1 MDNNIRES
9 LTNFIFIARINHVP
23 LSEDQIDHD
32 FALEG
37 KDVEE
42 KDILLI
48 SKKVGLK
55 AKTVEFEYSELK
67 DISSAFLIE
76 TKDNKFTIVTAA
88 NDEKVL
94 YFDLEHQKI
103 SEISKE
109 NFLSTWSGRVI
120 LIKNKSMKNLN
131 MKFGIKWFASTI
143 LKFKKSFIDVLIAA
157 FVIQILSLTGPLII
171 QAIIDKVFVH
181 KSFSTLK
188 VLMIALIIVSILEL
202 IIGLGKNYVFS
213 HVTNKVDVI
222 LNSRIFN
229 HLFRLPFGFFKNRR
243 TGEIIA
249 RIREVENVRH
259 FLTGVPLSSV
269 LDILFL
275 IVYIIVLYIY
285 SFSLANIVMLTIPAF
300 IILYAIITPL
310 FKKQLDEKF
319 KYNAEMQNYLVESVT
334 GVETVKS
341 FSLEALSQ
349 KRWEDKV
356 ADYSTSAFKTSMIA
370 GTSNAVAQFIQKV
383 SDAIILWAGAYM
395 VMSQKIT
402 IGQLIAFR
410 MISARLNQPIL
421 RLVNLW
427 QEFQQ
432 MRVSI
437 ERLGD
442 IFNTA
447 PEPSSDGNKIRM
459 PKIQGDVEFKNVT
472 YRYAPNTPEAIR
484 NISFKVPKGK
494 VVGIV
499 GRSGSGKSTL
509 SKLMQRLYIP
519 ESGKITIDGV
529 DLSLSDPS
537 WLRRQIG
544 VVLQENCLFS
554 GNIKDNICIHY
565 PQATMEE
572 VVYCAKLAGAHEFIV
587 GLPGAYETEVGE
599 RGAALSG
606 GQRQRI
612 AIARA
617 LITNPAILIFDEA
630 TSALDYESES
640 IIQRNLKHICKN
652 RTVFII
658 AHRLSTIKDCDG
670 ILVLD
675 KGNLVEVG
683 SHKDLIDRKGLYHHL
698 FSQQDA
704 H

>member
-1 MDNNIRES
+1 MSKNIRES
-9 LTNFIFIARINHVP
+9 LINYIFIARINHIP
-23 LSEDQIDHD
+23 LNEEQIEHD

-37 KDVEE
+37 EDLTE

-55 AKTVEFEYSELK
+55 AKSTEFEYSDLM
-67 DISSAFLIE
+67 SLTSPFLIE
-76 TKDNKFTIVTAA
+76 TQDNIFKIVTGVKE
-88 NDEKVL
+88 EKVHI
-94 YFDLEHQKI
+94 FDIKSQNI

-109 NFLSTWSGRVI
+109 EFLDIWTKKII
-120 LIKNKSMKNLN
+120 LVKNKKSKNLN
-131 MKFGIKWFASTI
+131 VKFGIKWFAVTI
-143 LKFKKSFIDVLIAA
+143 LKFKKSFVDVLIAA
-157 FVIQILSLTGPLII
+157 FVIQILSLASPLII

-188 VLMIALIIVSILEL
+188 ILMIGLLIVGVLEL
-202 IIGLGKNYVFS
+202 ILGIGKNYVFS

-222 LNSRIFN
+222 LNSRIFDC
-229 HLFRLPFGFFKNRR
+229 LFKLPFGFFRNRR

-275 IVYIIVLYIY
+275 IIYIIVLYIY
-285 SFSLANIVMLTIPAF
+285 NVSLANIVMLTIPAF
-300 IILYAIITPL
+300 IILYVIITPL

-319 KYNAEMQNYLVESVT
+319 KYNAEMQNYLVECVT

-349 KRWEDKV
+349 KRWEDKI
-356 ADYSTSAFKTSMIA
+356 ADYSTSSFKTSIIA
-370 GTSNAVAQFIQKV
+370 GNSNSIAQFIQKI
-383 SDAIILWAGAYM
+383 SDVIILWVGAYM
-395 VMSQKIT
+395 VMEQTIT

-410 MISARLNQPIL
+410 MIASKLNQPIL
-421 RLVNLW
+421 RLVSLW

-442 IFNTA
+442 IFNTQ
-447 PEPSSDGNKIRM
+447 PEPNSDGSKIRM
-459 PKIQGDVEFKNVT
+459 PNIEGNIEFKNVT
-472 YRYAPNTPEAIR
+472 YRYEPNTPEAIR
-484 NISFKVPKGK
+484 NMSFKVPKGK
-494 VVGIV
+494 IIGVV

-509 SKLMQRLYIP
+509 SKLIQRLYIP
-519 ESGKITIDGV
+519 EGGKITIDGI
-529 DLSLSDPS
+529 DLSLADPN
-537 WLRRQIG
+537 WIRRQIG

-554 GNIKDNICIHY
+554 GSIKDNICIHY
-565 PQATMEE
+565 PQATMEQ
-572 VVYCAKLAGAHEFIV
+572 VVHCAKLAGAHEFIV
-587 GLPGAYETEVGE
+587 GMPNAYDTEVGE

-617 LITNPAILIFDEA
+617 LITNPPILIFDEA
-630 TSALDYESES
+630 TSALDYESER
-640 IIQRNLKHICKN
+640 IIQKNLKHICNN

-658 AHRLSTIKDCDG
+658 AHRLSTIKESDA
-670 ILVLD
+670 IMVLD
-675 KGNLVEVG
+675 KGNFVEAG
-683 SHKDLIDRKGLYHHL
+683 SHKELIEKKGLYYYL

-704 H
+704 